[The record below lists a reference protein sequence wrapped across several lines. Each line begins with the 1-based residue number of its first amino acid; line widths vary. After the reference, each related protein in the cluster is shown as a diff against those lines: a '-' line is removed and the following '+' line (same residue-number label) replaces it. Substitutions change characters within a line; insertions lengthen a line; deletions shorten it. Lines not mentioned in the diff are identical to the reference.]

1 MSAFRICLLGKFS
14 ALQCEREVDCFPSSK
29 ARELFC
35 FLLLHREK
43 PHPRETLASVLWGE
57 CTTAQSKKYLRQTLW
72 QLQQALH
79 NLSASP
85 YNELLQAD
93 TEFVRLDAR
102 KDFWLDVR
110 VFEQAFTPV
119 EGIPGERL
127 DERRAEELRKAVSLY
142 QGDLLEGWYQDWC
155 LYHRERLENIY
166 LAMLDKLMAYSET
179 HRDYEAGMALGERL
193 LRQDR
198 ARERTY
204 YRLMR
209 FHYLAGDR
217 AGALRQFQRCTA
229 ALKEELGV
237 DPAKRTLEL
246 YEQIRVDRVEG
257 VPREPANRERIEL
270 ATIEPGQAAIPFLRN
285 LRRVRSVLLKIRH
298 RLERDIQEVDT
309 LLDTRTDTSPGKKH

>member
-14 ALQCEREVDCFPSSK
+14 ALQSEREVDCFPSSK

-43 PHPRETLASVLWGE
+43 PHPRETLATVLWGE

-79 NLSASP
+79 TLSTSA

-93 TEFVRLDAR
+93 TEFVRLDSR

-110 VFEQAFTPV
+110 VFEQAFAPV

-127 DERRAEELRKAVSLY
+127 DEPRAEELRKAVSLY
-142 QGDLLEGWYQDWC
+142 QGNLLEGWYQDWC

-179 HRDYEAGMALGERL
+179 HRDYEAGMAFGERL

-237 DPAKRTLEL
+237 EPAKRTLEL
-246 YEQIRVDRVEG
+246 YEQIRADRVQG
-257 VPREPANRERIEL
+257 VPLEPTNREHIDIS
-270 ATIEPGQAAIPFLRN
+270 TVEPGQAAIPFLRK

-309 LLDTRTDTSPGKKH
+309 LLDNQADTSLSKKH